1 MRRDGIWQARPLF
14 PVLALALTLTLVV
27 VTAPTPTQAQGNR
40 DQTEQPIEITAD
52 QLEVQQDRRLAIFRG
67 NVLAIQG
74 TMRLRA
80 ATLVVHYRPAKE
92 DGMAESGIS
101 SIEASG
107 RVFFSTAEETAEG
120 DSGVYDV
127 DKSTV
132 TLKQNVVLTRGNNVI
147 RGNRLVLNLESGRSK
162 VEGAPTASGKGGR
175 VRGLFVPRKKP
186 KR

>member
-1 MRRDGIWQARPLF
+1 MKCGGIWPAGL
-14 PVLALALTLTLVV
+14 LALGFALLAAL
-27 VTAPTPTQAQGNR
+27 AQAQNR
-40 DQTEQPIEITAD
+40 AQTEQPIEITAD
-52 QLEVQQDRRLAIFRG
+52 QLEVQQDKRLAIFRG

-80 ATLVVHYRPAKE
+80 ARLVVHYRPTKK
-92 DGMAESGIS
+92 GSTAESGIS

-127 DKSTV
+127 DGGIV
-132 TLKQNVVLTRGNNVI
+132 TLDRNVVLTRGDNVI
-147 RGNRLVLNLESGRSK
+147 RGNRLVLNLETGRSK
-162 VEGAPTASGKGGR
+162 VEGAPAASGKGGR

>member
-1 MRRDGIWQARPLF
+1 MRIAGIWLFGLLAPLLAL
-14 PVLALALTLTLVV
+14 VLAVA
-27 VTAPTPTQAQGNR
+27 TAPTQAQGSR
-40 DQTEQPIEITAD
+40 QQTEQPIEITAD
-52 QLEVQQDRRLAIFRG
+52 SLEVQQDKRLAIFSG
-67 NVLAIQG
+67 NVKAIQG

-92 DGMAESGIS
+92 GGMAESGIS

-127 DKSTV
+127 DKGTI
-132 TLKQNVVLTRGNNVI
+132 TLNQNVVLTRGNNVI

-162 VEGAPTASGKGGR
+162 VEGAPAASGKGGR

>member
-1 MRRDGIWQARPLF
+1 MDCANQ
-14 PVLALALTLTLVV
+14 T
-27 VTAPTPTQAQGNR
+27 PTPTQAQGNR

-80 ATLVVHYRPAKE
+80 ARLVVHYRPTKK
-92 DGMAESGIS
+92 GGSAESGIS

-127 DKSTV
+127 DGGIV
-132 TLKQNVVLTRGNNVI
+132 TLDRNVVLTRGDNVI
-147 RGNRLVLNLESGRSK
+147 RGNRLVLNLETGRSK
-162 VEGAPTASGKGGR
+162 VEGAPAASGKGGR